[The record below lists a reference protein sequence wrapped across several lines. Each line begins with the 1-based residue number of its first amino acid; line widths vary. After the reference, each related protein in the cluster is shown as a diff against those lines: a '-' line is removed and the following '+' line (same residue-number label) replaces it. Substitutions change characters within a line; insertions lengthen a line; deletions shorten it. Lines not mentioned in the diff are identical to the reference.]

1 MAAPDT
7 INVSQLAWLVGTQE
21 APVLIDMRVDA
32 DHPADPLM
40 LGIMRALS
48 LAGVALQLALGVVS

>member
-7 INVSQLAWLVGTQE
+7 INVRQLARRVGTQE
-21 APVLIDMRVDA
+21 ASVVIDLRVDA

-48 LAGVALQLALGVVS
+48 ALQMAFGVVS